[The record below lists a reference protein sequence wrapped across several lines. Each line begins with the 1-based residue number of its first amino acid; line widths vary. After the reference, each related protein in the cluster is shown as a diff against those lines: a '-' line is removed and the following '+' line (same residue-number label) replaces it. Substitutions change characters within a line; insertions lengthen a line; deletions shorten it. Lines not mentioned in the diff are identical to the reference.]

1 MGKLKNWVK
10 SSPLWQIISLWSL
23 AQNWPNLAQSC
34 LKKPW
39 IWPWASPL
47 SPAYLSI
54 LSATTPSN
62 SHCWQ
67 EGNWPVSFG
76 FPSFHSGFIL
86 DVFHLFGNAP
96 IVTDALKI
104 CASASL
110 STLLAAWGPYR
121 ISRLRHSLACWP
133 LFLSR
138 LPTSFSEMGPELKR
152 KFAVSLLMLSPN
164 AGRQKRCFDDR
175 LKSYQNIFRWLILS
189 LSLLLSGGAQPH
201 LLLTTRSRGF

>member
-1 MGKLKNWVK
+1 MDLAM
-10 SSPLWQIISLWSL
+10 SYPLHIYLFFLPQLLPTAFPLLTRGQL
-23 AQNWPNLAQSC
+23 AF
-34 LKKPW
+34 
-39 IWPWASPL
+39 
-47 SPAYLSI
+47 
-54 LSATTPSN
+54 
-62 SHCWQ
+62 
-67 EGNWPVSFG
+67 SFG

-121 ISRLRHSLACWP
+121 ISRLCHSLACWP

-164 AGRQKRCFDDR
+164 AGHQKRCFDDR